1 MAVRRVGGWVAA
13 VSIAALLAG
22 SGLLGERSVRAAD
35 DADAPAFSADDLGD
49 MKDDNSILDMLEP
62 EEREALTRSQMTGLP
77 EDAPKPVAP
86 EKEGFGDKLGKL
98 SLSIASVAVAVG
110 AVVAPFFLF

>member
-22 SGLLGERSVRAAD
+22 SGLLVDRSACAGD
-35 DADAPAFSADDLGD
+35 DDAPAFSADDLGD
-49 MKDDNSILDMLEP
+49 VKEDGSILDMLEP

-77 EDAPKPVAP
+77 DDPPKPAAP
-86 EKEGFGDKLGKL
+86 AKEGFGDKLGKL

>member
-13 VSIAALLAG
+13 VSVAALLAG
-22 SGLLGERSVRAAD
+22 SGLLGERTVRAAD
-35 DADAPAFSADDLGD
+35 DDAPAFSADDLGD
-49 MKDDNSILDMLEP
+49 MKEDGSILDMLEP

-77 EDAPKPVAP
+77 EDVPKPAAP
-86 EKEGFGDKLGKL
+86 EKEGFGDKVGKL
-98 SLSIASVAVAVG
+98 GLSIASVAVAVG